1 MSLREV
7 GYYRTRGNVFSA
19 NDSSLIAIARHAKE
33 NRNKRYLVLR
43 STVEGVATALSV
55 LRSVIRSKKTKWL
68 GNTIVLHNGSVIH
81 VMLDTEKSESLR
93 GLTFNFSS
101 L

>member
-1 MSLREV
+1 MSLKEV
-7 GYYRTRGNVFSA
+7 GYYRTRGNVLGSG
-19 NDSSLIAIARHAKE
+19 DSSLMIIAKHAKE

-43 STVEGVATALSV
+43 STVEEVATALSV
-55 LRSVIRSKKTKWL
+55 LRSVIRSTKTKWL

-81 VMLDTEKSESLR
+81 VMLDTEKPESLQ
-93 GLTFNFSS
+93 GLTFHFSS

>member
-1 MSLREV
+1 MSLKEV
-7 GYYRTRGNVFSA
+7 GFYRTLGNVFSA
-19 NDSSLIAIARHAKE
+19 NDSTLMVIAKHAKE

-43 STVEGVATALSV
+43 STVEEVATALSI
-55 LRSVIRSKKTKWL
+55 LRSVIRSTKTKWL

-81 VMLDTEKSESLR
+81 VMLDTEKPESLQ
-93 GLTFNFSS
+93 GLTFHLSS